1 MKNKSLKPS
10 VNAHSS
16 KQKTGMG
23 DYYGIGV
30 KQKVG
35 RIVDNYSLSKPL
47 SAKKLGKPPK
57 SLA

>member
-23 DYYGIGV
+23 DYYGMGL
-30 KQKVG
+30 KAKMGKV
-35 RIVDNYSLSKPL
+35 VDNYEFRVNPNKTV
-47 SAKKLGKPPK
+47 GKVPK